1 MKAVL
6 LVVATWAVGIV
17 PAPFADRLA
26 EWVADVCWHGLR
38 GRRRRLTENLRFTAP
53 GRSAAE
59 HAAMARHTFRH
70 LAACTID
77 FLRLAHLSDDEV
89 RALVEIS
96 GFEHVESARAAGRG
110 VLFVS
115 PHLGNFELGG
125 RCLAAQGLRVA
136 GFAEVPS
143 GRWLAAI
150 YERLRASTG
159 VTVLPLGSDA
169 RVAARYLKGGGLLAL
184 FADRA
189 IGTRR
194 HVVGFCGGRRPL
206 PAGPAVLARLTGAA
220 VVPSCL
226 ARTPEGPRRYR
237 WIIEPPLAA
246 DALPADDAAA
256 TQVIAD
262 HLSAIVRRYPDQ
274 WFVFDGQ
281 WTATS

>member
-1 MKAVL
+1 MKAAL
-6 LVVATWAVGIV
+6 LVVATWAVGILPV
-17 PAPFADRLA
+17 SLVDRLA
-26 EWVADVCWHGLR
+26 GWVANLCWHGLP
-38 GRRRRLTENLRFTAP
+38 GRRQRLSENLRFTAP
-53 GRSAAE
+53 GRSVADRAWL
-59 HAAMARHTFRH
+59 ARRTFQH
-70 LAACTID
+70 LATCTVD
-77 FLRLAHLSDDEV
+77 FLRLTHLSDDDV

-96 GFEHVESARAAGRG
+96 GFEHVETARATGRG

-136 GFAEVPS
+136 GFAEVPR

-150 YERLRASTG
+150 YARLRASTG
-159 VTVLPLGSDA
+159 VTVFALGTDA
-169 RVAARYLKGGGLLAL
+169 RAAARHLKGGGLLAL

-189 IGTRR
+189 IGTRA
-194 HVVGFCGGRRPL
+194 HVVGFGGGRRPL

-226 ARTPEGPRRYR
+226 VRTPEGPRRYR

-262 HLSAIVRRYPDQ
+262 HLSALVRRHPDQ